1 MPNDPFGPDAADI
14 PETPAAA
21 VPAEA
26 FLLDIR
32 EDDEWAAGHAPD
44 AVHVSMTT
52 LAARVAEVPTVGT
65 VHVICRS
72 GNRSAY
78 VTRWLRA
85 HGYDAVN
92 VSGGMI
98 AWAAAGRPVVAG

>member
-1 MPNDPFGPDAADI
+1 MPNDPLDPGAADI
-14 PETPAAA
+14 PEMPAAM
-21 VPAEA
+21 VPAAA

-52 LAARVAEVPTVGT
+52 LASRVAEVPTTGT